1 MLTHRKPQ
9 RVCWVSWTC
18 RYQYTGHVEGRQ
30 TGAWRAGSFLSA
42 LKAARG
48 IETLGRVRAFHVCLV
63 SFSWLLF
70 LVQDS
75 VGAVT
80 LCIICQS
87 EDIPVSQSAE
97 GGGWR
102 VCSGDECQGFWVG
115 LRWQSSSGG
124 GRSLDGMMSLVLSV
138 SLCSVW
144 TVWCRNTFLF
154 DSHSCDFIWTNS
166 ISRMNV
172 S

>member
-1 MLTHRKPQ
+1 M
-9 RVCWVSWTC
+9 
-18 RYQYTGHVEGRQ
+18 
-30 TGAWRAGSFLSA
+30 

-97 GGGWR
+97 GGGCVEGGGWR
-102 VCSGDECQGFWVG
+102 VEGVF
-115 LRWQSSSGG
+115 
-124 GRSLDGMMSLVLSV
+124 GR
-138 SLCSVW
+138 
-144 TVWCRNTFLF
+144 
-154 DSHSCDFIWTNS
+154 
-166 ISRMNV
+166 
-172 S
+172 